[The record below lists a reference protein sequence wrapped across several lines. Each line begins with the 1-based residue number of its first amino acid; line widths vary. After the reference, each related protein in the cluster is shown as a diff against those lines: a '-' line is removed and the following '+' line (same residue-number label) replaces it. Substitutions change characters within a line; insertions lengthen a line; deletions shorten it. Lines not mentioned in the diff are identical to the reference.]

1 MGLFITDFIYILR
14 AWRLLRQ
21 PLLFLQEPLVLWAG
35 RMYTLGR
42 GCVGVGF
49 LERVK
54 SITLKVLPALMSFS
68 KEICT
73 SNTLKRFFLIK
84 CFNSSLKTIWSQ
96 DWSWYI
102 AKGTTDPRHW
112 ELWLIQHLS
121 FKAEVLKSFGILIKL
136 KPTFFLAKGEKYIKL
151 WQIHFTT

>member
-1 MGLFITDFIYILR
+1 
-14 AWRLLRQ
+14 
-21 PLLFLQEPLVLWAG
+21 
-35 RMYTLGR
+35 MYTLGR

-84 CFNSSLKTIWSQ
+84 CFNSSLKKFGLRIGLETLPKAQWTQGIKKFDSFNTFSSKKKLQKALESSNFSLLFWQ
-96 DWSWYI
+96 R
-102 AKGTTDPRHW
+102 AKSTYV
-112 ELWLIQHLS
+112 EL
-121 FKAEVLKSFGILIKL
+121 
-136 KPTFFLAKGEKYIKL
+136 
-151 WQIHFTT
+151 